1 MLASASGYNVLMI
14 HGVRGKL
21 VAQGD
26 NFLVVGTDSIDL
38 KVYVSGRTL
47 GRAGSPGSEIRLFT
61 HFHVREDA
69 MELYGFPTGDELAFF
84 ELLIS
89 VSGVG
94 PRSGL
99 SIIDVAPLEELAA
112 AIHEGRPDLLTKA
125 SGIGRKTAERI
136 IIELRGKVASVR
148 SGEVVLQMDTD
159 ADLVEALSNLGYRRE
174 EAREALARIPRD
186 VTGVE
191 ARLKEA
197 LRLLGGRT

>member
-1 MLASASGYNVLMI
+1 MLAPASGYNILMI

-21 VAQGD
+21 IARGD
-26 NFLVVGTDSIDL
+26 NFLVVGTGSVDL
-38 KVYVSGRTL
+38 KISVSGRTL
-47 GRAGSPGSEIRLFT
+47 GWAGSPGGEIRLFT
-61 HFHVREDA
+61 HFHIREDA
-69 MELYGFPTGDELAFF
+69 MELYGFPSEDELEFF

-99 SIIDVAPLEELAA
+99 SIIDVAPLEELSA

-136 IIELRGKVASVR
+136 IVELRGKVASVR